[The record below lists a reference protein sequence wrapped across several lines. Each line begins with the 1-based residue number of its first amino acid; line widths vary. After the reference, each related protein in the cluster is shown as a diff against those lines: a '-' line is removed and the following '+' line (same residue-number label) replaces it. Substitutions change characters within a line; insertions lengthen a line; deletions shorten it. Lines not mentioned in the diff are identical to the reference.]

1 MEDHLEEAIHV
12 LRSHAV
18 GQGPGSSLGGAHSEV
33 HSLLGAVPSS
43 VHNGA
48 LGSLGQGF
56 SGTGLALSN
65 RHPAMVNAPST
76 WINRESFWHWH
87 YSPAYTDV
95 M

>member
-33 HSLLGAVPSS
+33 HSLLSAVASS

-56 SGTGLALSN
+56 PGSGLSLGN
-65 RHPAMVNAPST
+65 RHPAVVSAPS
-76 WINRESFWHWH
+76 
-87 YSPAYTDV
+87 A
-95 M
+95 